1 MMEQDATVLAS
12 EGDSA
17 QVEIARTPACSGCAE
32 QAACGTAAVGK
43 WLSRRRLE
51 VRVHNPIGAL
61 PGDRV
66 VIGISEGALT
76 WASVAA
82 YLVPVLGLLLGAG
95 TAQALLDSGAGEAA
109 VIVGGGAGLA
119 AGLAW
124 LAGFAKRRRRDPAF
138 RAVVLRRV
146 TGLPDRVPVS
156 LTRVV

>member
-1 MMEQDATVLAS
+1 MMEQDATVLAA
-12 EGDSA
+12 EGDFA
-17 QVEIARTPACSGCAE
+17 QVQIARTLACGGCAE
-32 QAACGTAAVGK
+32 QVACGTAAVGK

-76 WASVAA
+76 QASVAA
-82 YLVPVLGLLLGAG
+82 YLLPVLGLLVGAG
-95 TAQALLDSGAGEAA
+95 TAQALLGSAAGEAA
-109 VIVGGGAGLA
+109 AIVGGAAGLA

-124 LAGFAKRRRRDPAF
+124 LAGFAKRRRKDSAF

-146 TGLPDRVPVS
+146 KGLPDPVQVS
-156 LTRVV
+156 STRVL